1 MAIRAAYLSTW
12 RSSIRDAE
20 YVVNIVVLIYVLHHL
35 HAIAREAHG
44 VQMQAFFVVV
54 VLCLRA
60 VAHLAIGQVAVLIV
74 LLALYQRLLVAIFFG
89 GYGVEISAFV
99 IRITNHLSIGVGHGV
114 NAVPAVVVSLPDVG
128 ADIGLGKDNRLDGL
142 RHLSQFAVVVCLATA
157 AVLYEFQA
165 SCAVV
170 A

>member
-1 MAIRAAYLSTW
+1 MT
-12 RSSIRDAE
+12 RSLVGNCACSEFIE
-20 YVVNIVVLIYVLHHL
+20 LTLFIYVLHHL
-35 HAIAREAHG
+35 HAIARETHG
-44 VQMQAFFVVV
+44 VQMEAFFVVV
-54 VLCLRA
+54 IFGLRA

-74 LLALYQRLLVAIFFG
+74 FLALYQRLLVVILVC
-89 GYGVEISAFV
+89 GYALQISALVVF
-99 IRITNHLSIGVGHGV
+99 ITNHLTIGVGHGV
-114 NAVPAVVVSLPDVG
+114 DAVPTVVFSLPDVG

-142 RHLSQFAVVVCLATA
+142 CHLAKFAVVVCLAAA

>member
-1 MAIRAAYLSTW
+1 MG
-12 RSSIRDAE
+12 SI
-20 YVVNIVVLIYVLHHL
+20 I
-35 HAIAREAHG
+35 
-44 VQMQAFFVVV
+44 
-54 VLCLRA
+54 
-60 VAHLAIGQVAVLIV
+60 
-74 LLALYQRLLVAIFFG
+74 
-89 GYGVEISAFV
+89 
-99 IRITNHLSIGVGHGV
+99 VGHGV

-142 RHLSQFAVVVCLATA
+142 RHLTQFAVVVCLAAA